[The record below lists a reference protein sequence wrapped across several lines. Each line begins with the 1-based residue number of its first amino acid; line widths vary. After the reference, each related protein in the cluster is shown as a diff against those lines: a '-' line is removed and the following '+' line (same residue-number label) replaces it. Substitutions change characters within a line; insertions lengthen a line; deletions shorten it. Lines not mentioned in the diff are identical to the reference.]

1 MTDRAR
7 LPHAILD
14 RNSRINKA
22 NKIVSIVGKG
32 RFSQCERVLEIGCGS
47 GVISHVLSTMSET
60 TDFYAVDV
68 ADNRIES
75 EGYKFSIVGGTSLQ
89 FPDNHFDL
97 VISNHVI
104 EHVGP
109 EDCQVHHL
117 KEIKRVLSDEGVAY
131 LAVPNKWGLFE
142 PHYRLPLLSWLPE
155 RVSSAYVRA
164 ARKGNYYD
172 CRPLSARGIEH
183 LFRQCGLEFED
194 VTITALKET
203 LRIECP
209 DSLAAKHAG
218 SIPAWI
224 LALAMPVIPTII
236 YLLRRGHR

>member
-14 RNSRINKA
+14 RDSRVNKA
-22 NKIVSIVGKG
+22 NKIVSIVGQG

-60 TDFYAVDV
+60 ADFYAVDV

-75 EGYKFSIVGGTSLQ
+75 EGYKFGIVGGTSLP
-89 FPDNHFDL
+89 FPDRHFDL

-117 KEIKRVLSDEGVAY
+117 VEIKRVLSDKGVAY
-131 LAVPNKWGLFE
+131 LAVPNKWGLLE
-142 PHYRLPLLSWLPE
+142 PHYRLPFLSWLPE
-155 RVSSAYVRA
+155 RASSAYVRA

-172 CRPLSARGIEH
+172 CRPLGSRGIER
-183 LFRQCGLEFED
+183 LFRQCGLEFEN
-194 VTITALKET
+194 VTIPALKET
-203 LRIECP
+203 LRIENP
-209 DSLAAKHAG
+209 GSFAARRAE
-218 SIPAWI
+218 SMPAWI
-224 LALAMPVIPTII
+224 LTLAMPVVPTII
-236 YLLRRGHR
+236 YLLRRDHR